1 MSIQNEGKTETDI
14 ELSAMSLTS
23 QRNNQ
28 AAENFLSNEDL
39 YDGHEEDDSF
49 TTQQLFS
56 FAWQIARGMVRSIP
70 TDQTRLMRCLLPFI
84 LFNMRIKM
92 KYLVRRGLKTLHNPW
107 FTTGIIKLGFTNYSS
122 GKQVMNVNPTISHL
136 EIS

>member
-1 MSIQNEGKTETDI
+1 MEYLVHKKKSTFVTLRTQLVECLVLCIQGDGNTETDI

-28 AAENFLSNEDL
+28 ASQNFLSNEDL
-39 YDGHEEDDSF
+39 YDGNEEDDSF

-84 LFNMRIKM
+84 LFDFRIRM
-92 KYLVRRGLKTLHNPW
+92 KCLVRRA
-107 FTTGIIKLGFTNYSS
+107 
-122 GKQVMNVNPTISHL
+122 
-136 EIS
+136 